1 MPGKKEMASMNNQLQ
16 QLRRILEET
25 EALLKSTQPKRTHNI
40 STDTS
45 NSPRARFEGGAVGDA
60 AVKMVMELRTV
71 DESGDSPF
79 KDDAMLVAAMQK
91 ALERM
96 GYSEDEKRYRMYF
109 NTLVRGYFQINGQ
122 KDVMS
127 LKDVLQCVLFLENS
141 TQNLIFQ
148 KAGVYFNICRE
159 GLPDCQEIIRLVIE
173 SYPNSPT
180 PNAASIDAYKDSLR
194 KAIVGLGEEDRTGKK
209 FWEMKNGLQMLSAFV
224 YRMKPTV

>member
-1 MPGKKEMASMNNQLQ
+1 MASTSSQLQ

-25 EALLKSTQPKRTHNI
+25 EALLKSAQPKRTNEI

-45 NSPRARFEGGAVGDA
+45 NSPRARFEGGEVGDE

-71 DESGDSPF
+71 DEDGNSPF

-91 ALERM
+91 ALVRM
-96 GYSEDEKRYRMYF
+96 GASDKEIRYK
-109 NTLVRGYFQINGQ
+109 GYFHVLIRGFFEINDQ
-122 KDVMS
+122 KDVMA
-127 LKDVLQCVLFLENS
+127 LKDILQCVLFLENL
-141 TQNLIFQ
+141 TQKLIFQ
-148 KAGVYFNICRE
+148 KVGVYFDLCRE
-159 GLPDCQEIIRLVIE
+159 GLPKCQEIIGLVID

-194 KAIVGLGEEDRTGKK
+194 KAIVGLGEEDRTSAK